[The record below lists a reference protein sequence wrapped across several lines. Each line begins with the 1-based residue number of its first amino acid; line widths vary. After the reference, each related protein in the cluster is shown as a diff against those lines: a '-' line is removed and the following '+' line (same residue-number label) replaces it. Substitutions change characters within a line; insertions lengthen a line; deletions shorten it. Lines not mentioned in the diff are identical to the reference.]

1 MGTVSMADEKN
12 FDYKK
17 YIQERLRE
25 IDDLDERR
33 YAKVLLEE
41 SLGRMMAWSEGRY
54 AALEERVQR
63 ELDAPWR
70 PFHTCI
76 TIIRREDYDPINSF
90 WSPLCMEDLQAE
102 HRQEG
107 YETVYL
113 AADDAACRAFLQA
126 GVVEAQD
133 VQTGR
138 PVTFTVQRPVRYRAC
153 LERLYALFAGNHV
166 PWQTVHMGHL
176 ERFFDLIPAGERDGE
191 KEAGQAEAGSRR
203 VYRFLEERWDGCI
216 LQGMI
221 PLWNIRQIPV
231 RFREFRVPCIDEALY
246 EHTFYLPEEKGQ
258 TDGYL
263 AQAGDEILSIRYE
276 KDKIILKTR
285 KDTLEDIS
293 VFRLCQD
300 GPEPSAGYR
309 YPVLTNHRPDSLAAR
324 YLQRSGRFLQTP
336 AELGRKVQEL
346 AGSYEIEMAGCE
358 ILERAE
364 EGFLSGDMNDF
375 AGARMLTDDRRKI
388 LLIRIRKGG
397 KYQGDYL
404 YEAQVR
410 YILSQLQMEF
420 LEYRCMGVAE

>member
-1 MGTVSMADEKN
+1 MVDEKR
-12 FDYKK
+12 FDYGK

-33 YAKVLLEE
+33 EAKTLLTEG
-41 SLGRMMAWSEGRY
+41 LGRMAAWSEERY

-70 PFHTCI
+70 PFHTFT
-76 TIIRREDYDPINSF
+76 TIIERKDYDPISSF
-90 WSPLCMEDLQAE
+90 WTPLCMEDLQAG
-102 HRQEG
+102 HGQETC
-107 YETVYL
+107 ETVYL
-113 AADDAACRAFLQA
+113 AAGEAACRAFLAA

-133 VQTGR
+133 TQTGQCIRLTVRR
-138 PVTFTVQRPVRYRAC
+138 PARYQAC
-153 LERLYALFAGNHV
+153 LARLYALFSGNHV

-176 ERFFDLIPAGERDGE
+176 ERFFDLVPEGAENGEQGN
-191 KEAGQAEAGSRR
+191 GQTERGSRR
-203 VYRFLEERWDGCI
+203 RYRFQDERWAGCI

-221 PLWNIRQIPV
+221 PLWNVRQIPV
-231 RFREFRVPCIDEALY
+231 RSREFRVPCIDEAYY
-246 EHTFYLPEEKGQ
+246 EHAFYLPEEKGQ

-263 AQAGDEILSIRYE
+263 AQAGDGILSIRYE
-276 KDKIILKTR
+276 KDKIILKAR
-285 KDTLEDIS
+285 QDTLEDIS
-293 VFRLCQD
+293 VFRLCQA

-309 YPVLTNHRPDSLAAR
+309 YPVLSNCRLDSLAAR
-324 YLQRSGRFLQTP
+324 YLQKSGRFLQTP

-346 AGSYEIEMAGCE
+346 AGSYGMEMAGCE

-375 AGARMLTDDRRKI
+375 AGARVFTDDRRKI
-388 LLIRIRKGG
+388 LLIRIRRDG
-397 KYQGDYL
+397 KYQDDYL

-420 LEYRCMGVAE
+420 MEYRCMGVVE